1 MAAGLQQLFYR
12 VLVWQYVLWLSH
24 LASANGSP
32 FLPASL
38 YPLTVLPARSHDVF
52 VDKGECISDPC
63 QNGATCVDRTDR
75 YVCQCAPGWE
85 GTNCDINIDEC
96 ASGPCQNNATCHDW
110 VNYYTCNCTSGWEGT
125 HCEINTDECASS
137 PCLNS
142 AACRDRVNYYLCD
155 CAPGYHG
162 IQCEEDTD
170 ECASDPCLNS
180 ATCLD
185 WVNYYS
191 CECADGWSGTHC
203 EKDINECASYPCRN
217 GSTCHDHLNGYTCE
231 CESGWEGVHCDID
244 IDECL
249 SDPCQNQGR
258 CLDIV
263 NGYGC
268 FCRYGWIGTQCGI
281 SNFCAS
287 NPCQHDGTCRDEPPG
302 YTCECREGWT
312 GRNCEE
318 FIDRPCPTNICEND
332 GHCIMVPEGFRCLCY
347 RGWTGTYCEKVFL
360 GENVEVD
367 WQLGESI
374 TRGNWSAGNEDYLI
388 QDCRQSDRF
397 PFRTYNQCLRPGDG
411 GQAISNEA
419 AHSGNFSWHF
429 KRGYSSLG
437 AGTPFSASLNTWAG
451 RKDGEYTAGAD
462 SFYASFFFKLANNKL
477 DESRIAVMA
486 GNPHGDERASNY
498 LEIYAEPEQRVSG
511 ARFKGLHVRVADSYP
526 DYAYCSLYKNC
537 TSGHFYYIAEN
548 LTISE
553 WHRIEMTLHAK
564 PVDYFDEWH
573 YLVDQKYNFSGGAYF
588 QTERYD
594 KGWPYEYVNRLK
606 FQPRHDNYKK
616 KYLGFFFDDVYYKAF
631 DAEERFDTIEEYG
644 TSFEEVILP

>member
-1 MAAGLQQLFYR
+1 MYHINHYFPYDKMLF
-12 VLVWQYVLWLSH
+12 L
-24 LASANGSP
+24 
-32 FLPASL
+32 
-38 YPLTVLPARSHDVF
+38 
-52 VDKGECISDPC
+52 DKGECLSDPC
-63 QNGATCVDRTDR
+63 QNGATCLDRTDE
-75 YVCQCAPGWE
+75 YICVCAPGWE
-85 GTNCDINIDEC
+85 GTNCDINTDEC
-96 ASGPCQNNATCHDW
+96 ASGPCENSATCHDW

-142 AACRDRVNYYLCD
+142 AACQDNVNYYTCD
-155 CAPGYHG
+155 CTPGYRGVH
-162 IQCEEDTD
+162 CEEDID
-170 ECASDPCLNS
+170 ECVSDPCWNS
-180 ATCLD
+180 ATCHD
-185 WVNYYS
+185 HVNYYT
-191 CECADGWSGTHC
+191 CECADGYSGTHC
-203 EKDINECASYPCRN
+203 ETDINECQSSPCRN
-217 GSTCHDHLNGYTCE
+217 GSSTCVDRVNGYICL
-231 CESGWEGVHCDID
+231 CDPGWEGVHCEID
-244 IDECL
+244 INECV
-249 SDPCQNQGR
+249 SQPCLNQGR
-258 CLDIV
+258 CFDIV

-268 FCRYGWIGTQCGI
+268 FCRYGWIGTHCDI

-302 YTCECREGWT
+302 YTCECREGWK

-318 FIDRPCPTNICEND
+318 FIDRPCPTNPCEND

-360 GENVEVD
+360 GENVEVG

-374 TRGNWSAGNEDYLI
+374 TRGEWSAGNEANLI

-397 PFRTYNQCLRPGDG
+397 PFRTYNQCNRPGDG

-419 AHSGNFSWHF
+419 PHSGNFSWHF

-437 AGTPFSASLNTWAG
+437 GGTPFSTGLNTWAG
-451 RKDGEYTAGAD
+451 RKDGQYSAGAD
-462 SFYASFFFKLANNKL
+462 SFYASFFFKLANDRL
-477 DESRIAVMA
+477 DESKIAVVA

-498 LEIYAEPEQRVSG
+498 LEIFAEPEQRAG
-511 ARFKGLHVRVADSYP
+511 ARFRGLHVRVADSYP
-526 DYAYCSLYKNC
+526 NYTYCSVTKNC
-537 TSGHFYYIAEN
+537 IAGHFSYIAEN
-548 LTISE
+548 LTITT

-573 YLVDQKYNFSGGAYF
+573 YVVDQKYHFSGGAYF

-631 DAEERFDTIEEYG
+631 DAEEKFDTIEEYG
-644 TSFEEVILP
+644 TSFEPIPLP